1 MKLNIPDYLRL
12 FIRREGK
19 IVLGRHYSNVWLLT
33 AVLVSTFLAI
43 AFANGSLN
51 YLNFKMNDPFIK
63 WVDIKNDNNP
73 AAFVRLE
80 EVLGDSTNARQYHYR
95 NYSYDYE
102 FSYHFVGAADSLQVY
117 LKCRFF
123 DVKNKDLIEAILD
136 KENRVV
142 GFLPEEVAYIN
153 DNSIGVF
160 ITEKALGQMG
170 YKQAPAYVDLY
181 QYSPG
186 ASELGFKVINSSAD
200 PNKDRMRVPVPV
212 LGVVRRLPGSAD
224 VVAFTNLYRQK
235 FDQAQALN
243 MNNEDYAS
251 SLYYFIPEEVDATM
265 FDGRL
270 QELLEE
276 RTDIPFVI
284 DDQSFDPKE
293 LYSYKNRVIEI
304 EEDGYPYH
312 YLGFRQVFPTD
323 TLKLTP
329 AVCSEVNE
337 IIMDEYA
344 SQGVQRI
351 YKYDYSSSA
360 LPTGDYLSIQFEDLK
375 MIKPFAEEV
384 VTACE
389 LEIEMSQI
397 NAKENFHSVS
407 IMAITLSVV
416 MVIFAVICILL
427 FITNLLQSYFQKVK
441 RNIGTFKAFG
451 ISNQELRRV
460 YMTIM
465 LSLVGISVVISLVFV
480 SLVQGV
486 LYVCNIVKDEG
497 FGYLS
502 LWHCDVI
509 HLFPPLICVAAV
521 IIVLVSAA
529 VTVRIVMN
537 NLLSATPGDL
547 IYDR

>member
-63 WVDIKNDNNP
+63 WVDIKNENNG
-73 AAFVRLE
+73 AAFERLE
-80 EVLGDSTNARQYHYR
+80 QALGDSTKALQYHYR
-95 NYSYDYE
+95 SYSYDYE
-102 FSYHFVGAADSLQVY
+102 YSYYFFGAADSVQVY

-123 DVKNKDLIEAILD
+123 DVENKDLIEAILD
-136 KENRVV
+136 AENRVV
-142 GFLPEEVAYIN
+142 GLEPEEVPNIS
-153 DNSIGVF
+153 DNSLGVF
-160 ITEKALGQMG
+160 LTEKTLGRMG
-170 YKQAPAYVDLY
+170 YKQAPAYIDLY
-181 QYSPG
+181 QFSPG
-186 ASELGFKVINSSAD
+186 AEELGFTEVN
-200 PNKDRMRVPVPV
+200 RRVRVPVPV
-212 LGVVRRLPGSAD
+212 LGVVRRLPGSVD
-224 VVAFTNLYRQK
+224 LVAFTNLYRQK
-235 FDQAQALN
+235 FDEAKALN
-243 MNNEDYAS
+243 MNNEAYAS
-251 SLYYFIPEEVDATM
+251 SLCYFIPEEVDAVE

-270 QELLEE
+270 QELLEA
-276 RTDIPFVI
+276 RTEASFLI

-293 LYSYKNRVIEI
+293 LYSYKNRVTEVD
-304 EEDGYPYH
+304 EDGYTYH
-312 YLGFRQVFPTD
+312 YLGFRQVFVTD
-323 TLKLTP
+323 TLSLTP
-329 AVCSEVNE
+329 AVCAEVNRL
-337 IIMDEYA
+337 IMDEFGA
-344 SQGVQRI
+344 KGVRRI
-351 YKYDYSSSA
+351 FRYDYSTSG
-360 LPTGDYLSIQFEDLK
+360 LPTGDYLSIHFDDLK
-375 MIKPFAEEV
+375 MIKPFAEDV
-384 VTACE
+384 VNACE

-407 IMAITLSVV
+407 VMAITLSVV

-465 LSLVGISVVISLVFV
+465 LSLVGISVAISLIFV
-480 SLVQGV
+480 GLVQALLPV
-486 LYVCNIVKDEG
+486 FNIVKGEG

-502 LWHCDVI
+502 LWRCDVI
-509 HLFPPLICVAAV
+509 HTFPSLICVAAV
-521 IIVLVSAA
+521 VIVLVSAA